1 MSSGS
6 RPYEY
11 LSRLVAARGA
21 ARTWYE
27 RACREK
33 LMSTKKPDATT
44 SADMSRDDIAPLSP
58 EEQRRLIRDIVKA
71 LQAHGVACAVFDGE
85 RSHQTIH

>member
-1 MSSGS
+1 MRESAQ
-6 RPYEY
+6 YEY
-11 LSRLVAARGA
+11 LSRPVA

-33 LMSTKKPDATT
+33 HMSKKPDAAT
-44 SADMSRDDIAPLSP
+44 SADISRDDIEPLSP
-58 EEQRRLIRDIVKA
+58 EEQRRLIRDIVNA

-85 RSHQTIH
+85 RSQQTIH